1 MTEVLPPRKRRVSLT
16 DEDMSVDYKLLKSL
30 IRDEVNLQVNR
41 KLKEVIKPLYQVIMT
56 DPRYEDAVT
65 DLPEWARTLLD
76 SVPDDDL
83 TESWINSKDGWGL

>member
-1 MTEVLPPRKRRVSLT
+1 MVEIPPPRKRKVSFM
-16 DEDMSVDYKLLKSL
+16 DEDKPVDYKLLKSL
-30 IRDEVNLQVNR
+30 IRDEVDLQVNR
-41 KLKEVIKPLYQVIMT
+41 KLKEVIQPLYQVIMT

-83 TESWINSKDGWGL
+83 TESWIDSEDGWGL